1 MLVAAPLRS
10 PLPLLPFAAPPPP
23 PPPPASLR
31 GVRVRSGKW
40 QARIKING
48 KVKSLGTYIDRRT
61 AGLAYDRA
69 ALRHQ
74 GTKAQLNFPSVSL
87 RASLGEGAR
96 RGNSTGEHER
106 HHRGD
111 HQHDTDGNT
120 TRTSPLALL
129 RDQPAAVLRATTA
142 TITEGNRP
150 PISDQEISLF
160 EAQAAA
166 LNMPRRQ
173 AFRRRSTRRR
183 RATRTTNTNP
193 TANAVKAG
201 LIPSATLAGR
211 RRRGKP
217 KWNGGYVLEL
227 FSGRSQSF
235 GRVARKLGYKVISV
249 DVDKLCKADIKQ
261 DILEVIFPLRLA
273 ALLRLPQFFC
283 SFF

>member
-1 MLVAAPLRS
+1 MHTTAATATPTAPSFLLPMPQGQLLTMSRHGPILPLPGPLRS
-10 PLPLLPFAAPPPP
+10 PFPLLPFAAPPLP

-31 GVRVRSGKW
+31 GVRAQSGKW

-87 RASLGEGAR
+87 RASLEEGAR

-129 RDQPAAVLRATTA
+129 RAPVSSSFF
-142 TITEGNRP
+142 P
-150 PISDQEISLF
+150 PSYHPCHHQILFPLVSLF
-160 EAQAAA
+160 
-166 LNMPRRQ
+166 
-173 AFRRRSTRRR
+173 
-183 RATRTTNTNP
+183 
-193 TANAVKAG
+193 
-201 LIPSATLAGR
+201 LI
-211 RRRGKP
+211 
-217 KWNGGYVLEL
+217 
-227 FSGRSQSF
+227 F
-235 GRVARKLGYKVISV
+235 
-249 DVDKLCKADIKQ
+249 
-261 DILEVIFPLRLA
+261 ILVFIIYNI
-273 ALLRLPQFFC
+273 
-283 SFF
+283 